1 MVAVLEPRVRAECPQ
16 EGLLKC
22 VLGSLAPEPATEEAV
37 DLLAVRFLEGLEGRY
52 HYAVKR
58 TPSPRCEM

>member
-1 MVAVLEPRVRAECPQ
+1 VRVVKR
-16 EGLLKC
+16 
-22 VLGSLAPEPATEEAV
+22 
-37 DLLAVRFLEGLEGRY
+37 LEGRY